1 MDVRSSSKIFLLI
14 FTFFLSSL
22 IKKKDGNPRIN
33 EFSSKKHSWDAKKQR
48 LKRIIRRKM
57 LPPFCSH
64 AILLSFFFF
73 FSYYAIRYQEWQ
85 MRVGDGKKGKPMGKR
100 TRWSGGSRRERK
112 REEEYCVNEAVEERK
127 GETKRDG
134 EFKKEAQAVGG
145 EIEGQASENRL
156 KVVC

>member
-1 MDVRSSSKIFLLI
+1 MANAGRRWKEREAYGE
-14 FTFFLSSL
+14 
-22 IKKKDGNPRIN
+22 KDKMKRWI
-33 EFSSKKHSWDAKKQR
+33 AK
-48 LKRIIRRKM
+48 
-57 LPPFCSH
+57 
-64 AILLSFFFF
+64 
-73 FSYYAIRYQEWQ
+73 
-85 MRVGDGKKGKPMGKR
+85 
-100 TRWSGGSRRERK
+100 RERK